1 MMSAVFDVSS
11 VNLSSGRRGFDLG
24 SALKFELTKLNP
36 RNSDLWSDLRDILR
50 VTIGCQRFSMCPL

>member
-1 MMSAVFDVSS
+1 MSAVFDVSP
-11 VNLSSGRRGFDLG
+11 VNLSSGRGGFDLG

-36 RNSDLWSDLRDILR
+36 GSSDLWSDPRDMLR